1 MKKIL
6 LPLLASLF
14 LIPACGGGDS
24 GDGLEALADAI
35 ESSINDVDDDEVGA
49 DLLKG
54 KAACVAEKAIAYG
67 AEELEKNGITLETVN
82 DPDFDPEDLPEGG
95 QEIVINSTLD
105 CLTPSDMAEGIM
117 QGAAEEG
124 EPISMDAALCYAE
137 NMSREEW
144 RVIISSEED
153 SDEAGAIFLG
163 LIASC
168 PQLLVEIFM
177 DDMGIDRSA
186 AECAVEALSGPLLA
200 SLASVGEGEEPDME
214 ALAELFEAF
223 VGCGVDPEMM
233 G

>member
-24 GDGLEALADAI
+24 DDGLEALADAI
-35 ESSINDVDDDEVGA
+35 ESQIENDEEADFLSGKGA
-49 DLLKG
+49 CIAD
-54 KAACVAEKAIAYG
+54 KAIAYG
-67 AEELEKNGITLETVN
+67 AEELEKNGITLETIG
-82 DPDFDPEDLPEGG
+82 DDIETLPEGG

-105 CLTPSDMAEGIM
+105 CITASDMAEGIM

-163 LIASC
+163 LLGDC
-168 PQLLVEIFM
+168 PQVFVEIIM
-177 DDMGIDRSA
+177 ADLGVDQSD
-186 AECAVEALSGPLLA
+186 AECVVDALSGPLLTA
-200 SLASVGEGEEPDME
+200 LASMGESDEELDVE
-214 ALAELFEAF
+214 LITELFEAF
-223 VGCGVDPEMM
+223 VGCGVDPEML

>member
-24 GDGLEALADAI
+24 DDGLEALADAI
-35 ESSINDVDDDEVGA
+35 ESQIENDEEADFLSGKGA
-49 DLLKG
+49 CIAD
-54 KAACVAEKAIAYG
+54 KAIAYG
-67 AEELEKNGITLETVN
+67 AEELEKNGITLETIGDV
-82 DPDFDPEDLPEGG
+82 ETLPEGG

-105 CLTPSDMAEGIM
+105 CVTASDMAEGIM

-163 LIASC
+163 LLGDC
-168 PQLLVEIFM
+168 PQVFVEIIM
-177 DDMGIDRSA
+177 ADLGVDQSD
-186 AECAVEALSGPLLA
+186 AECLVDALSGPLLTE
-200 SLASVGEGEEPDME
+200 LASMGESDEELDVE
-214 ALAELFEAF
+214 LITELFEAF
-223 VGCGVDPEMM
+223 VGCGVDPEML

>member
-6 LPLLASLF
+6 LPLLASLL

-24 GDGLEALADAI
+24 DDGLKALADAI
-35 ESSINDVDDDEVGA
+35 ESEIENDEEADFLSGKGA
-49 DLLKG
+49 CIAD
-54 KAACVAEKAIAYG
+54 KAIAYG
-67 AEELEKNGITLETVN
+67 VEELKKNGITLETIG
-82 DPDFDPEDLPEGG
+82 DDIETLPEGG

-105 CLTPSDMAEGIM
+105 CITASDVAEGIM

-124 EPISMDAALCYAE
+124 EPISMEAALCYAE

-144 RVIISSEED
+144 RVIVSSEED

-163 LIASC
+163 LIADC

-177 DDMGIDRSA
+177 DDMGIDRST
-186 AECAVEALSGPLLA
+186 AECVVEALSGPLLS

-214 ALAELFEAF
+214 DFGELIEAF
-223 VGCGVDPEMM
+223 IGCGVDPEMM

>member
-24 GDGLEALADAI
+24 DDGLEALADAI
-35 ESSINDVDDDEVGA
+35 ESQIENDEEADFLSGKGA
-49 DLLKG
+49 CIAD
-54 KAACVAEKAIAYG
+54 KAIAYG
-67 AEELEKNGITLETVN
+67 AEELEKNGITLETIGDV
-82 DPDFDPEDLPEGG
+82 ETLPEGG

-105 CLTPSDMAEGIM
+105 CVTASDMAEGIM

-163 LIASC
+163 LLGDC
-168 PQLLVEIFM
+168 PQVFVEIIM
-177 DDMGIDRSA
+177 ADLGVDQSD
-186 AECAVEALSGPLLA
+186 AECVVDALSGPLLTE
-200 SLASVGEGEEPDME
+200 LASMGESDEELDVE
-214 ALAELFEAF
+214 LITELFEVF
-223 VGCGVDPEMM
+223 VGCGVDPEML

>member
-1 MKKIL
+1 M
-6 LPLLASLF
+6 ASLF

-24 GDGLEALADAI
+24 DDGLEALADAI
-35 ESSINDVDDDEVGA
+35 ESAIENDEEADFLIGKGA
-49 DLLKG
+49 
-54 KAACVAEKAIAYG
+54 CIAESAIAYG
-67 AEELEKNGITLETVN
+67 AEELEKNGITLETI
-82 DPDFDPEDLPEGG
+82 DDDIETLPEGG

-105 CLTPSDMAEGIM
+105 CITASDVAEGIM

-124 EPISMDAALCYAE
+124 EPISMEAALCYAE

-144 RVIISSEED
+144 RVIISGEED
-153 SDEAGAIFLG
+153 SEEAGAIFLG
-163 LIASC
+163 LIADC

-186 AECAVEALSGPLLA
+186 AECAVEALSGPLLS

-214 ALAELFEAF
+214 DLGELFEAF
-223 VGCGVDPEMM
+223 IGCGVDPEMM

>member
-1 MKKIL
+1 M
-6 LPLLASLF
+6 ASLF

-35 ESSINDVDDDEVGA
+35 ESQIENDEEADFLSGKGA
-49 DLLKG
+49 CIAD
-54 KAACVAEKAIAYG
+54 KAIAYG
-67 AEELEKNGITLETVN
+67 AEELEKNGITLETIG
-82 DPDFDPEDLPEGG
+82 DDIETLPEGG

-105 CLTPSDMAEGIM
+105 CITASDVAEGIM

-124 EPISMDAALCYAE
+124 EPISMEAALCYAE

-153 SDEAGAIFLG
+153 SEEAGAIFLG
-163 LIASC
+163 LVGDC

-186 AECAVEALSGPLLA
+186 AECAVEALSGPLLS

-214 ALAELFEAF
+214 DLGELFEAF
-223 VGCGVDPEMM
+223 IGCGVDPEMM

>member
-1 MKKIL
+1 M
-6 LPLLASLF
+6 ASLF

-24 GDGLEALADAI
+24 DDGLEALADAI
-35 ESSINDVDDDEVGA
+35 ESAIENDEEADFLIGKGA
-49 DLLKG
+49 
-54 KAACVAEKAIAYG
+54 CIAESAIAYG
-67 AEELEKNGITLETVN
+67 AEELEKNGITLETI
-82 DPDFDPEDLPEGG
+82 DDDIETLPEGG

-105 CLTPSDMAEGIM
+105 CITASDVAEGIM

-124 EPISMDAALCYAE
+124 EPISMEAALCYAE

-144 RVIISSEED
+144 RVIVSSEED

-163 LIASC
+163 LIADC

-177 DDMGIDRSA
+177 DDMGIDRVA
-186 AECAVEALSGPLLA
+186 AECAVEALSGPLLS

-214 ALAELFEAF
+214 DLGELFEAF
-223 VGCGVDPEMM
+223 IGCGVDPEMM

>member
-24 GDGLEALADAI
+24 DDGLEALADAI
-35 ESSINDVDDDEVGA
+35 ESEIENDEEA
-49 DLLKG
+49 DLLSGKG
-54 KAACVAEKAIAYG
+54 ACIADKAIAYG
-67 AEELEKNGITLETVN
+67 AEELEKNGITLETIG
-82 DPDFDPEDLPEGG
+82 DDIETLPEGG
-95 QEIVINSTLD
+95 QEIVINSILD
-105 CLTPSDMAEGIM
+105 CVTASDIAEGIM

-124 EPISMDAALCYAE
+124 EPISMEAALCYAE

-144 RVIISSEED
+144 RVIVSGEED
-153 SDEAGAIFLG
+153 SEEAGAIFLG
-163 LIASC
+163 LIADC

-177 DDMGIDRSA
+177 DDMGIDRST
-186 AECAVEALSGPLLA
+186 AECVVGALSGPLLS

-214 ALAELFEAF
+214 DLGELFEAF
-223 VGCGVDPEMM
+223 IGCGVDPEMM

>member
-24 GDGLEALADAI
+24 DDGLEALADAI
-35 ESSINDVDDDEVGA
+35 ESEIENDEEADFLLGKGA
-49 DLLKG
+49 CIAD
-54 KAACVAEKAIAYG
+54 KAIAYG
-67 AEELEKNGITLETVN
+67 AEELEKNGITLETIG
-82 DPDFDPEDLPEGG
+82 DDIETLPEGG

-105 CLTPSDMAEGIM
+105 CITASDVAEGIM

-124 EPISMDAALCYAE
+124 EPISMEAALCYAE

-144 RVIISSEED
+144 RVIISGPEED
-153 SDEAGAIFLG
+153 SEEAGAIFLG
-163 LIASC
+163 LIADC

-177 DDMGIDRSA
+177 DDMGIDRST
-186 AECAVEALSGPLLA
+186 AECVVEALSGPLLS

-214 ALAELFEAF
+214 DLEELFMAF
-223 VGCGVDPEMM
+223 IGCGVDPEMM

>member
-6 LPLLASLF
+6 LPLLVSLL

-24 GDGLEALADAI
+24 DDGLKALADAI
-35 ESSINDVDDDEVGA
+35 ESEIENDEEVDFLSGKGA
-49 DLLKG
+49 CIAD
-54 KAACVAEKAIAYG
+54 KAIAYG
-67 AEELEKNGITLETVN
+67 AEELKKNGITLETIG
-82 DPDFDPEDLPEGG
+82 DDIETLPEGG

-105 CLTPSDMAEGIM
+105 CITASDVAEGIM

-124 EPISMDAALCYAE
+124 EPISMEAALCYAE

-144 RVIISSEED
+144 RVIISGPEED
-153 SDEAGAIFLG
+153 SEEAGAIFLG
-163 LIASC
+163 LIADC

-177 DDMGIDRSA
+177 DDMGIDRST
-186 AECAVEALSGPLLA
+186 AECVVEALSGPLLS

-214 ALAELFEAF
+214 DLQELFEAF
-223 VGCGVDPEMM
+223 IGCGVDPEMM

>member
-24 GDGLEALADAI
+24 DDGLEALADAI
-35 ESSINDVDDDEVGA
+35 ESEIENDEEADFLSGKGA
-49 DLLKG
+49 CIAD
-54 KAACVAEKAIAYG
+54 KAIAYG
-67 AEELEKNGITLETVN
+67 AEELEKNGITLETIG
-82 DPDFDPEDLPEGG
+82 DDIETLPEGG

-105 CLTPSDMAEGIM
+105 CITASDIAEGIM

-124 EPISMDAALCYAE
+124 EPISMEAALCYAE

-144 RVIISSEED
+144 RVIVSGEED
-153 SDEAGAIFLG
+153 SEEAGAIFLG
-163 LIASC
+163 LIADC

-177 DDMGIDRSA
+177 DDMGIDRST
-186 AECAVEALSGPLLA
+186 AECVVGALSGPLLS

-214 ALAELFEAF
+214 DLEELFEAF
-223 VGCGVDPEMM
+223 IGCGVDPEMM

>member
-1 MKKIL
+1 M
-6 LPLLASLF
+6 ASLF

-24 GDGLEALADAI
+24 DDGLEALADAI
-35 ESSINDVDDDEVGA
+35 ESQIENDEEADFLSGKGA
-49 DLLKG
+49 CIAD
-54 KAACVAEKAIAYG
+54 KAIAYG
-67 AEELEKNGITLETVN
+67 AEELEKNGITLETIGDV
-82 DPDFDPEDLPEGG
+82 ETLPEGG

-105 CLTPSDMAEGIM
+105 CVTASDMAEGIM

-163 LIASC
+163 LLGDC
-168 PQLLVEIFM
+168 PQVFVEIIM
-177 DDMGIDRSA
+177 ADLGVDQSD
-186 AECAVEALSGPLLA
+186 AECVVDALSGPLLTE
-200 SLASVGEGEEPDME
+200 LASMGESDEELDVE
-214 ALAELFEAF
+214 LITELFEVF
-223 VGCGVDPEMM
+223 VGCGVDPEML

>member
-1 MKKIL
+1 M
-6 LPLLASLF
+6 ASLF
-14 LIPACGGGDS
+14 LLPACGGGDS
-24 GDGLEALADAI
+24 DDGLEALADAI
-35 ESSINDVDDDEVGA
+35 ESSIDDADDDEEGVDFIRG
-49 DLLKG
+49 KG
-54 KAACVAEKAIAYG
+54 ACVAEKAIAYG

-82 DPDFDPEDLPEGG
+82 DPDFGPENLSEGG
-95 QEIVINSTLD
+95 QDIVFNSLLD
-105 CLTPSDMAEGIM
+105 CLTPSDMAEAIIL
-117 QGAAEEG
+117 GAAEDGDEV
-124 EPISMDAALCYAE
+124 SMEAALCYAE

-163 LIASC
+163 LIEEC

-214 ALAELFEAF
+214 VLVELFEVF

>member
-24 GDGLEALADAI
+24 DDGLEALADAI
-35 ESSINDVDDDEVGA
+35 ESEIENDEEADFLSGKGA
-49 DLLKG
+49 CIAD
-54 KAACVAEKAIAYG
+54 KAIAYG
-67 AEELEKNGITLETVN
+67 AEELEKNGITLETIG
-82 DPDFDPEDLPEGG
+82 DDIETLPEGG

-105 CLTPSDMAEGIM
+105 CITASDVAEGIM

-124 EPISMDAALCYAE
+124 EPISMEAALCYAE

-144 RVIISSEED
+144 RVIISGEED
-153 SDEAGAIFLG
+153 SEEAGAIFLG
-163 LIASC
+163 LIADC

-177 DDMGIDRSA
+177 DDMGIDRST
-186 AECAVEALSGPLLA
+186 AECVVEALSGPLLS
-200 SLASVGEGEEPDME
+200 SLASVGEGAEPDME
-214 ALAELFEAF
+214 DLEELFGAF
-223 VGCGVDPEMM
+223 IGCGVDPEMM

>member
-24 GDGLEALADAI
+24 DDGLEALADAI
-35 ESSINDVDDDEVGA
+35 ESEIENDEEADFLSGKGA
-49 DLLKG
+49 CIAD
-54 KAACVAEKAIAYG
+54 KAIAYG
-67 AEELEKNGITLETVN
+67 AEELEKNGITLETIG
-82 DPDFDPEDLPEGG
+82 DDIETLPEGG

-105 CLTPSDMAEGIM
+105 CITASDIAEGIM

-124 EPISMDAALCYAE
+124 EPISMEVALCYAE
-137 NMSREEW
+137 NMSRDEW

-153 SDEAGAIFLG
+153 SEEAGAIFLG
-163 LIASC
+163 LIADC

-186 AECAVEALSGPLLA
+186 AECVVGALSGPLLS

-214 ALAELFEAF
+214 DLEELFVAF
-223 VGCGVDPEMM
+223 IGCGVDPEMM

>member
-24 GDGLEALADAI
+24 DDGLEALADAI
-35 ESSINDVDDDEVGA
+35 ESEIENDEEADFLSGKGA
-49 DLLKG
+49 CIAD
-54 KAACVAEKAIAYG
+54 KAIAYG
-67 AEELEKNGITLETVN
+67 AEELEKNGITLETIG
-82 DPDFDPEDLPEGG
+82 DDIETLPEGG

-105 CLTPSDMAEGIM
+105 CITASDIAEGIM

-124 EPISMDAALCYAE
+124 EPISMEAALCYAE
-137 NMSREEW
+137 NMSRDEW

-153 SDEAGAIFLG
+153 SEEAGAIFLG
-163 LIASC
+163 LIADC

-177 DDMGIDRSA
+177 DDMGIDRST
-186 AECAVEALSGPLLA
+186 AECVVEALSGPLLS
-200 SLASVGEGEEPDME
+200 SLASAGEGEEPDME
-214 ALAELFEAF
+214 DLEELFVAF
-223 VGCGVDPEMM
+223 IGCGVDPEMM

>member
-1 MKKIL
+1 MKKVL

-24 GDGLEALADAI
+24 DDGLEALADAI
-35 ESSINDVDDDEVGA
+35 ESAIENDEEAGFLIGKGA
-49 DLLKG
+49 
-54 KAACVAEKAIAYG
+54 CIAESAIAYG
-67 AEELEKNGITLETVN
+67 AEELEKNGITLETI
-82 DPDFDPEDLPEGG
+82 DDDIETLPEGG

-105 CLTPSDMAEGIM
+105 CITASDVAEGIM

-124 EPISMDAALCYAE
+124 EPISMEAALCYAE

-144 RVIISSEED
+144 RVIVSSEED
-153 SDEAGAIFLG
+153 SEEAGAIFLG
-163 LIASC
+163 LIADC

-177 DDMGIDRSA
+177 DDMGIDRST
-186 AECAVEALSGPLLA
+186 AECVIEALSGPLLS

-214 ALAELFEAF
+214 DLGELFEAF
-223 VGCGVDPEMM
+223 IGCGVDPEMM

>member
-24 GDGLEALADAI
+24 DDGLEALADAI
-35 ESSINDVDDDEVGA
+35 ESAIDNDEESGFLIGKGA
-49 DLLKG
+49 
-54 KAACVAEKAIAYG
+54 CIAESAIAYG
-67 AEELEKNGITLETVN
+67 AEELEKNGITLETI
-82 DPDFDPEDLPEGG
+82 DDEIESLPEGG
-95 QEIVINSTLD
+95 QDIVINSTLD
-105 CLTPSDMAEGIM
+105 CITPSDVAEGIM

-137 NMSREEW
+137 NMSREDW
-144 RVIISSEED
+144 RVIVSSQED

-163 LIASC
+163 LIADC
-168 PQLLVEIFM
+168 PQALVEVFM
-177 DDMGIDRSA
+177 TDMGIDRST
-186 AECAVEALSGPLLA
+186 AECAVEALSGPLLS

-214 ALAELFEAF
+214 DLGELFEAF
-223 VGCGVDPEMM
+223 IGCGVDPEMM

>member
-6 LPLLASLF
+6 LPLLVSLL

-24 GDGLEALADAI
+24 DDGLKALADAI
-35 ESSINDVDDDEVGA
+35 ESEIENDEEADFLSGKGA
-49 DLLKG
+49 CIAD
-54 KAACVAEKAIAYG
+54 KAIAYG
-67 AEELEKNGITLETVN
+67 AEELKKNGITLETIG
-82 DPDFDPEDLPEGG
+82 DDIETLPEGG

-105 CLTPSDMAEGIM
+105 CITASDVAEGIM

-124 EPISMDAALCYAE
+124 EPISMEAALCYAE

-144 RVIISSEED
+144 RVIISGPEED
-153 SDEAGAIFLG
+153 SEEAGAIFLG
-163 LIASC
+163 LIADC

-177 DDMGIDRSA
+177 DDMGIDRST
-186 AECAVEALSGPLLA
+186 AECVVEALSGPLLS

-214 ALAELFEAF
+214 DLEELFMAF
-223 VGCGVDPEMM
+223 IGCGVDPEMM